1 MNRKLLIMV
10 LGAVLSG
17 ALGIS
22 APAAGAGG
30 EDGTV
35 VARFNDRVAGPFRWR
50 AITCWL
56 DEKVACSA
64 GVKSG
69 QLTLFTRKLPPGKH
83 TVRVEAAY
91 DGHSG
96 PFTYMRGYHY
106 YVRMHRTFT
115 VRSGQT
121 TRVLVTA
128 VDQPS
133 PTARFEDRLGLVV
146 DILPGAQ
153 APRTTKATGRVG

>member
-1 MNRKLLIMV
+1 MILV
-10 LGAVLSG
+10 LGAGLSG
-17 ALGIS
+17 ALGVS
-22 APAAGAGG
+22 VPAAGADGN
-30 EDGTV
+30 DGTV
-35 VARFNDRVAGPFRWR
+35 VARFSDRVGGPFRLR

-64 GVKSG
+64 GVTSG
-69 QLTLFTRKLPPGKH
+69 QLTLFTRSLPPGTH
-83 TVRVEAAY
+83 TVRLEAAY
-91 DGHSG
+91 DGQSSA
-96 PFTYMRGYHY
+96 FTYMRGYHY
-106 YVRMHRTFT
+106 YVRMNRTFT

-146 DILPGAQ
+146 DVRV
-153 APRTTKATGRVG
+153 PRTTKATGRVG